1 MHRKTSL
8 TGLHYGKGSDRGELG
23 ELLALQL
30 VAGDHVVEGLELAVE
45 VRRGHAALVP
55 VPPSLHHLTICN
67 YIQKIFR

>member
-1 MHRKTSL
+1 MYRKTSL

-55 VPPSLHHLTICN
+55 VPPSLHHLTICS
-67 YIQKIFR
+67 YIQKNI